1 MRPEEETLDERPMA
15 VLFDMD
21 GVIVDSED
29 ILAEAAIE
37 MFAEHGVCV
46 EADDFHPFRGMGENA
61 YLGGVAEQHSAD
73 LDISAAKA
81 RTYELYRRRVA
92 GRLTALPGA
101 EELIEF
107 CRLNGLKT
115 ALASSADAEKVLPS
129 LDAIGVSRDRFDTI
143 ITGEDVERKK
153 PYPDIYLLA
162 AERIGVDPRRCIV
175 VEDAIS
181 GVEAAISAGAR
192 CLAVTTS
199 YPREK
204 LKRAHWVVDSL
215 LEAPIDAFV

>member
-1 MRPEEETLDERPMA
+1 MRSEKVRLDGKPVA

-21 GVIVDSED
+21 GVIVDSEA

-37 MFAEHGVCV
+37 MFGERGVRV

-61 YLGGVAEQHSAD
+61 YLGGVAKKHATT
-73 LDISAAKA
+73 LDIAAAKA
-81 RTYELYRRRVA
+81 RTYELYRRRAA

-101 EELIEF
+101 KELIEF

-129 LDAIGVSRDRFDTI
+129 LDAIGIPRAQFDAI
-143 ITGEDVERKK
+143 ITGEDVVRKK
-153 PYPDIYLLA
+153 PHPDIYLLA

-175 VEDAIS
+175 VEDAVS
-181 GVEAAISAGAR
+181 GVEAAILAGAR

-204 LKRAHWVVDSL
+204 LKGAHWIVESL
-215 LEAPIDAFV
+215 LDAPIEVFV